1 MFGSPVRPAVC
12 FHAGPLGRRCTQ
24 LEGVG
29 AADVVGDDL
38 AVAVHLDAVVDGVA
52 VGRLAG
58 GQQHGGDDA
67 GARRGCH
74 AVGLDQVDAQR
85 VGHEGRRVVLLDDRE
100 HVAAD
105 QPRGEGE
112 LLHGREV
119 IDASGVARPFIVGPQ
134 AELALGLRLP
144 CVCGLLR
151 HAERLPVDPALEL
164 EPDADHVCA
173 VSADGRGG
181 DGCGHVEHPGSLPE
195 CPVVGVD
202 VLLGAA
208 AEGPEALG
216 RPLVPA
222 RAGVAVALVHG
233 AGALPAALRSASVL
247 SSADGA
253 HLLRVKMA
261 GAGRKGAKTPGR
273 QPMKKAPFGASFTSH
288 GGRRPRLCGG
298 AAR

>member
-1 MFGSPVRPAVC
+1 MCRMFGRPVR

-261 GAGRKGAKTPGR
+261 GAGRKGAKTPGV
-273 QPMKKAPFGASFTSH
+273 S
-288 GGRRPRLCGG
+288 L
-298 AAR
+298 

>member
-1 MFGSPVRPAVC
+1 MCRMFGSP
-12 FHAGPLGRRCTQ
+12 
-24 LEGVG
+24 
-29 AADVVGDDL
+29 

-67 GARRGCH
+67 GARRGYH
-74 AVGLDQVDAQR
+74 AVGLDQVEAQR
-85 VGHEGRRVVLLDDRE
+85 VGHERRRVVLLDDRE

-112 LLHGREV
+112 LLHGCEV
-119 IDASGVARPFIVGPQ
+119 IDAGRVARPFIVGPQ
-134 AELALGLRLP
+134 VELALGLCLP
-144 CVCGLLR
+144 CVCGLLC

-164 EPDADHVCA
+164 EPDADHVGA

-181 DGCGHVEHPGSLPE
+181 DWRGHVEHPGSLSE
-195 CPVVGVD
+195 RPVVGVD

-222 RAGVAVALVHG
+222 RAGVAVALV
-233 AGALPAALRSASVL
+233 
-247 SSADGA
+247 
-253 HLLRVKMA
+253 LRVRSLAHVLLLFAKFRMSAAPSQARPWYFDANIARAA
-261 GAGRKGAKTPGR
+261 GT
-273 QPMKKAPFGASFTSH
+273 
-288 GGRRPRLCGG
+288 L
-298 AAR
+298 